1 MLYPITKTV
10 DRNEVWFLIPGK
22 PDIMDVAK
30 KQFLN
35 HSTGINV
42 VHVGVDNH
50 LEHHLRMIGAT
61 TIFFIKSLIVIKVK
75 ILNEGI
81 DIQDRVIFSNI
92 FINPDGKKKRLVG
105 YIRAKT

>member
-30 KQFLN
+30 KQLLN
-35 HSTGINV
+35 LATGINV

-50 LEHHLRMIGAT
+50 LEHHLRMIGTT
-61 TIFFIKSLIVIKVK
+61 TIFFIKSLNIIKVK
-75 ILNEGI
+75 IVNQGI
-81 DIQDRVIFSNI
+81 DYPDRVIFSNI
-92 FINPDGKKKRLVG
+92 FINPARKKKRLVG
-105 YIRAKT
+105 YIRAKM